1 MTENV
6 KENHRPMKLWRL
18 LSSQNPLL
26 PRSAYARAILA
37 LVYLGFATGL
47 YAIAAIFIHG
57 PELLEATD
65 YIPWGINISTY
76 IFFVLTSSGLCF
88 VASLGHVFQIEGYEA
103 IGKRAVYLAIVTM
116 LAGFVAL
123 IPDIGRPERMIF
135 YLLTPN
141 FSSLMWWMGVFYGLE
156 LAFIVVEFLL
166 LQKGALGGAK
176 IMGVGALI
184 SALFAVTT
192 VGGIFGVVMARP
204 FYFGAFTPLYFLL
217 TAFLSGLAA
226 ISLASIVTSWATGKV
241 LDPMVSGTIS
251 QLAKLLTLVLGI
263 ALIFTA
269 WKMLVGLYAPADEYR
284 GAFTQ
289 VTGHWMWQAEVLVGL
304 VVPFVLVALAV
315 YLKARAVPIT
325 LIASSLVLAGLFI
338 GRLDLVI
345 AGQALPL
352 KALRAPELS
361 VYVPSTAEVLNIVA
375 AIAFCGLLYG
385 FGERFLQLAH
395 HDVSHEEREAADA
408 VPYYLPRAVSPQ
420 VMQAARQA
428 RADD

>member
-1 MTENV
+1 MTNDLDG
-6 KENHRPMKLWRL
+6 KHRLMSLRRL
-18 LSSQNPLL
+18 LRSQNPLL
-26 PRSAYARAILA
+26 PQSAYARAVLV

-65 YIPWGINISTY
+65 YIPWGIQISTY
-76 IFFVLTSSGLCF
+76 VFFVLTSTGLCF
-88 VASLGHVFQIEGYEA
+88 VSSLGHVFRVKGYETVS
-103 IGKRAVYLAIVTM
+103 KRAVFLAIVTM

-123 IPDIGRPERMIF
+123 VPDLGRPERMIF

-141 FSSLMWWMGVFYGLE
+141 FSSLMWWMGFLYGVYFMFMV
-156 LAFIVVEFLL
+156 AEFLCIHKEAMDKARIMGIGGL
-166 LQKGALGGAK
+166 LAAISAHSTLGG
-176 IMGVGALI
+176 V
-184 SALFAVTT
+184 
-192 VGGIFGVVMARP
+192 FGVVMARP
-204 FYFGAFTPLYFLL
+204 YYFGAFMPLYFLL

-226 ISLASIVTSWATGKV
+226 ISLASIVTSWAMGKE
-241 LDPMVSGTIS
+241 LDQMVNGTIS
-251 QLAKLLTLVLGI
+251 QLARLLTLVLGI

-284 GAFTQ
+284 ATYAH
-289 VTGHWMWQAEVLVGL
+289 VTSNWVWQAEVIGGMVI
-304 VVPFVLVALAV
+304 PFILVALTV
-315 YLKARAVPIT
+315 YFKARAVPIT
-325 LIASSLVLAGLFI
+325 LIASGMVLAGLFI
-338 GRLDLVI
+338 GRLEMVI

-352 KALRAPELS
+352 KALRSPELS
-361 VYVPSTAEVLNIVA
+361 VYIPSAAEALNVVGA
-375 AIAFCGLLYG
+375 MALCGLLYG

-395 HDVSHEEREAADA
+395 RDVSHEEREAADA

>member
-1 MTENV
+1 MTDNLGGNRRQMNLRALFDV
-6 KENHRPMKLWRL
+6 Q
-18 LSSQNPLL
+18 SPLL
-26 PRSAYARAILA
+26 PQSPYARAILA

-57 PELLEATD
+57 PELLKATD

-88 VASLGHVFQIEGYEA
+88 VASLGHVFRLEGYEA

-123 IPDIGRPERMIF
+123 VPDLGRPERMIF

-141 FSSLMWWMGVFYGLE
+141 FSSLMWWMGALYGLE

-166 LQKGALGGAK
+166 LHKGALRGAK
-176 IMGVGALI
+176 IMGVGALL
-184 SALFAVTT
+184 SALCAVTT

-226 ISLASIVTSWATGKV
+226 ISLASIVTSWAMGRE

-251 QLAKLLTLVLGI
+251 HLAKLLTLVLGI
-263 ALIFTA
+263 TLIFTA

-284 GAFTQ
+284 STFTQ
-289 VTGHWMWQAEVLVGL
+289 VTGNWMWQAEVLGGL
-304 VVPFVLVALAV
+304 VLPFLLVVLAI
-315 YLKARAVPIT
+315 YTKARAVPIT
-325 LIASSLVLAGLFI
+325 LIASSLVLAGLFV
-338 GRLDLVI
+338 GRLDIVI

-361 VYVPSTAEVLNIVA
+361 VYIPSAAEALNIVG

-395 HDVSHEEREAADA
+395 RDVSPEEQEAADA
-408 VPYYLPRAVSPQ
+408 VPYYLPRAAGAQ
-420 VMQAARQA
+420 VMPASRQA